1 MKIQE
6 NSENAIST
14 MAAIPAAVA
23 LPMKNELWMQNWH
36 FFASLADMRFGGQS
50 NGPMGP
56 IRPWIVPGI
65 PWKHP
70 IQKKLLKIAMYAA
83 AIAILYLG
91 YLYFS
96 GETADS
102 VLGGFQNVKDDVKS
116 GIEESFDKVIK
127 KDN

>member
-1 MKIQE
+1 MLDSLEKLI
-6 NSENAIST
+6 NNIITALYADPIYLVIALIISGLL
-14 MAAIPAAVA
+14 I
-23 LPMKNELWMQNWH
+23 
-36 FFASLADMRFGGQS
+36 FSL
-50 NGPMGP
+50 
-56 IRPWIVPGI
+56 V
-65 PWKHP
+65 
-70 IQKKLLKIAMYAA
+70 KKLLKIAMYAA

-116 GIEESFDKVIK
+116 GIEESFDKVIN